1 MSKRL
6 EELGAEVARIQDEE
20 LRDGRRRAAVRRRLL
35 TEEREAPR
43 EGAPRW
49 APVIAW
55 AGAMAVIALGAVA
68 LWPDVAEPVAYRVEG
83 GEESRRVDRAIEAPS
98 DQPLSIAF
106 TDGSAVRLDPS
117 ARAHVSQLTTDG
129 ATLTLD
135 RGEATVSVRH
145 RSATQWSVAAG
156 PFVVRVTGTRF
167 RVGWKPEQQAFDLRV
182 FEGEVRVRG
191 PSKSERIL
199 RDGQEMHETL
209 AAPPLPEPPPPVEEP
224 APDIAPKPQ
233 RTIEAPRREV
243 TEPTPPRLVPSRP
256 LPPQPVP
263 SRPAPSR
270 EPSTAAPSSYRPP
283 AAPLE
288 LDLPPKET
296 STPSATTGAKS
307 EAVTR
312 PETPPAAERTAETNE
327 GQATEPAPE
336 ASAEAAPPMPAWKK
350 LVDQGKHAE
359 LLTELSPSEVEQAL
373 WQAAPT
379 ELIDLGAAAR
389 QLRDTRAGY
398 IYSVVR
404 SRFPSTDAAA
414 DAAFVLG
421 RMQFHS
427 GAYRGSATWFETY
440 LRERPD
446 GRFAREAAGRLIEAY
461 QQSEDEDRAR
471 EAAREYLRRY
481 PEGPHSA
488 LARTVL
494 Q

>member
-6 EELGAEVARIQDEE
+6 EELGAEVARVQDDA
-20 LRDGRRRAAVRRRLL
+20 LRDGVRRAAVRQRLL
-35 TEEREAPR
+35 TEELEAPR
-43 EGAPRW
+43 DDAPRW

-55 AGAMAVIALGAVA
+55 AGAIAVIALGAVA

-83 GEESRRVDRAIEAPS
+83 GEESRLVEREIEAPS

-129 ATLTLD
+129 AALTLD

-167 RVGWKPEQQAFDLRV
+167 RVGWKPEQQVFDLRV

-191 PSKSERIL
+191 PSRLERTL
-199 RDGQEMHETL
+199 RDGQEMRETL
-209 AAPPLPEPPPPVEEP
+209 TPLPLPEPPPPIEEP
-224 APDIAPKPQ
+224 TPDIAPKPQ
-233 RTIEAPRREV
+233 RAIEAPRREF
-243 TEPTPPRLVPSRP
+243 TEPTQTR
-256 LPPQPVP
+256 PVP
-263 SRPAPSR
+263 SRPAPAR
-270 EPSTAAPSSYRPP
+270 EPSAAAPSSYRPP

-288 LDLPPKET
+288 LDLPAKET
-296 STPSATTGAKS
+296 STPSATTDAKS
-307 EAVTR
+307 ESVAR
-312 PETPPAAERTAETNE
+312 SETLPPAERTAKTNE
-327 GQATEPAPE
+327 GQPAEPAPE
-336 ASAEAAPPMPAWKK
+336 ASAAAARPMPTWKK

-359 LLTELSPSEVEQAL
+359 LLTELSRSEVEQAL

-389 QLRDTRAGY
+389 QLRDARAGY

-421 RMQFHS
+421 RMQFHA

-440 LRERPD
+440 LRERPE
-446 GRFAREAAGRLIEAY
+446 GRFAREAAGRLVEAY
-461 QQSEDEDRAR
+461 HRSEDEDRAR

-481 PEGPHSA
+481 PDGPHSA

>member
-6 EELGAEVARIQDEE
+6 EELGAEVARIQDEA

-98 DQPLSIAF
+98 GQPLSIAF

-145 RSATQWSVAAG
+145 RSATQWSVTAG

-191 PSKSERIL
+191 PSRSERIL

-209 AAPPLPEPPPPVEEP
+209 APPPLPEPPPPIEEP
-224 APDIAPKPQ
+224 TPTIAPQPQ
-233 RTIEAPRREV
+233 KTIEAPRREV
-243 TEPTPPRLVPSRP
+243 TEPTPPR
-256 LPPQPVP
+256 PVP
-263 SRPAPSR
+263 SRPAPAR

-283 AAPLE
+283 APPLE
-288 LDLPPKET
+288 LDLPPKAT
-296 STPSATTGAKS
+296 STPSATTDAKS
-307 EAVTR
+307 EAVTP
-312 PETPPAAERTAETNE
+312 PEAPPAAERTAETNE
-327 GQATEPAPE
+327 GQPAEPAPE
-336 ASAEAAPPMPAWKK
+336 ASAEAAPPVPAWKK

-359 LLTELSPSEVEQAL
+359 LLTERSPSEVEQAL
-373 WQAAPT
+373 WQAAPN

-389 QLRDTRAGY
+389 QLQDVRAGY
-398 IYSVVR
+398 VYSVIR

-414 DAAFVLG
+414 DAAFLLG

-427 GAYRGSATWFETY
+427 GAHRGSATWFETY
-440 LRERPD
+440 LRERPE

-461 QQSEDEDRAR
+461 HRSEDEDRAR